1 MLALLHWRY
10 ISRRFLDTKAM
21 MKRLL
26 PFCPLLMLGALSVSS
41 HLFAVQAAPK
51 TTLKI
56 NGKVASTKLKTIGG
70 VAYVPVA
77 DVAKALGQK
86 VVPTAN
92 GLEIKTASG
101 TYQAGNLRG
110 KVGDVIQTK
119 KYSFQV
125 LSYTT
130 ADSYASKNLSL
141 AETFTPG
148 SSDETLVIVNCRIKN
163 TVNKAQGPVLDH
175 TQSGNKTAI
184 TDYEGQSY
192 PPIVYDSKIAKDFSG
207 QSLLPGSKNDFAV
220 VFSVPKSAKI
230 KDLVFSVND
239 YFDPLMQG
247 PDVRVSLK

>member
-1 MLALLHWRY
+1 MMKYL
-10 ISRRFLDTKAM
+10 SSSTRFLA
-21 MKRLL
+21 
-26 PFCPLLMLGALSVSS
+26 LGALAATSQIA
-41 HLFAVQAAPK
+41 LVQAAPK
-51 TTLKI
+51 TTLKL

-86 VVPTAN
+86 VLPTST

-101 TYQAGNLRG
+101 TYQAGNLTG
-110 KVGDVIQTK
+110 KVNDIIQTK

-125 LSYTT
+125 LGFTT
-130 ADSYASKNLSL
+130 ADKYDTKNLGYH
-141 AETFTPG
+141 ETYEPKAD
-148 SSDETLVIVNCRIKN
+148 DETLVIVNCRIKN

-175 TQSGNKTAI
+175 TQAGNKTAI

-192 PPIVYDSKIAKDFSG
+192 QPLVYDSKIAKNFSG
-207 QSLLPGSKNDFAV
+207 QSLLPGSKNDFYV

-247 PDVRVSLK
+247 PDVRIHLK

>member
-1 MLALLHWRY
+1 
-10 ISRRFLDTKAM
+10 
-21 MKRLL
+21 
-26 PFCPLLMLGALSVSS
+26 MLGALSVSS
-41 HLFAVQAAPK
+41 QIGLVQAAPK

-56 NGKVASTKLKTIGG
+56 NGKVASTNLKTIGG

-86 VVPTAN
+86 VVPTSS

-101 TYQAGNLRG
+101 TYQAGNLSG

-125 LSYTT
+125 LGFTT
-130 ADSYASKNLSL
+130 TDSYVTKNLNI
-141 AETFTPG
+141 AETYTPD
-148 SSDETLVIVNCRIKN
+148 SANETLVVVNCRIKN

-192 PPIVYDSKIAKDFSG
+192 PPVVYDSKIAKNFSG

-247 PDVRVSLK
+247 PDVRISLK